1 MLVLFFSFI
10 LCIYYI
16 IRFYFCQEIFLFFC
30 GWLILLRPFVLSLY
44 IYYYNKIFFK
54 LQYTNYTNFG
64 NDLCAIFL
72 KKSLDKNCGAWY
84 NGKFCPQPTPLAPT
98 AGREKSSKKVR
109 FPALFIISLYILQ
122 F

>member
-1 MLVLFFSFI
+1 M
-10 LCIYYI
+10 
-16 IRFYFCQEIFLFFC
+16 
-30 GWLILLRPFVLSLY
+30 RPFVLSLY

-84 NGKFCPQPTPLAPT
+84 NGKCGPQPTLLAPT

-109 FPALFIISLYILQ
+109 FPALYIMQVSNNLPWG
-122 F
+122 